1 MAKKLLHTRPDGK
14 KLHPVGMKH
23 TKKNDSKVQGS
34 ETPNF
39 FYNFPKNK
47 YKEGK

>member
-1 MAKKLLHTRPDGK
+1 MPKDALHTWPYNK
-14 KLHPVGMKH
+14 KPHPVREKH
-23 TKKNDSKVQGS
+23 TKKNGDKVHGS

-39 FYNFPKNK
+39 YYNFPKNK